1 MNWADLNPIKKKPK
15 AVGQAVY
22 VAVTLDKPLGGI
34 TLSEP
39 KQKPWIRVRGLSL
52 EAAAEVIPGRSIN
65 WHTVPMEVRAKLEL
79 DTQSLEMGWE
89 QLKIW
94 MKG

>member
-1 MNWADLNPIKKKPK
+1 VNWADLNPVKRKPK
-15 AVGQAVY
+15 VVGEAVY

-34 TLSEP
+34 TLKEP
-39 KQKPWIRVRGLSL
+39 KDKPWIKVRGLSL
-52 EAAAEVIPGRSIN
+52 EAAAELIPGRSIN
-65 WHTVPMEVRAKLEL
+65 WHTVPMEFRAKLEL
-79 DTQSLEMGWE
+79 DLQSAELGWE